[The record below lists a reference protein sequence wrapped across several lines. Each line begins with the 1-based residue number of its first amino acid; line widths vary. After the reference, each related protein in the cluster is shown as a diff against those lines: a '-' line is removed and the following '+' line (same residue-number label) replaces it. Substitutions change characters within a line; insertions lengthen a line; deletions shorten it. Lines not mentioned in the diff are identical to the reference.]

1 MSSLSN
7 FSIASHQS
15 LLDSTRDLMTQP
27 QTMHKSIK
35 IYDNSYHKIINKP
48 VISHNKIP
56 DYPKVTEEGSISRSY
71 IKSPNMVSYSGGN
84 KKVVSKKVKQIDTYK
99 KVDLEKIAKKNEV
112 SLKTRDG
119 KIKTKEQLFDSLK
132 RKKII

>member
-7 FSIASHQS
+7 YSIASHQN
-15 LLDSTRDLMTQP
+15 LLDSTRDLMIQP
-27 QTMHKSIK
+27 QSMHKSIK
-35 IYDNSYHKIINKP
+35 IYDNSYHKMINKP
-48 VISHNKIP
+48 VISHRGIP
-56 DYPKVTEEGSISRSY
+56 PYPYPTVTEEGSFLPS
-71 IKSPNMVSYSGGN
+71 KTVHHSGGN
-84 KKVVSKKVKQIDTYK
+84 KKIISKKVKQIDTYT

-119 KIKTKEQLFDSLK
+119 KIKTKQQLFDSLK